1 MLNAIL
7 DLEKELTLL
16 RRRVKS
22 REKIEEEDVDR
33 VKYIQEEIKGML

>member
-7 DLEKELTLL
+7 DLENELKLL
-16 RRRVKS
+16 RRRMKS
-22 REKIEEEDVDR
+22 REKIGEEDVDR